1 MDDQQI
7 GGSYNPATG
16 NIEHKKGFDKY
27 TGSVTESESM
37 ITPENG
43 FIKIDLLSEGESPM
57 AEIERRDREYEKSL
71 KLD

>member
-1 MDDQQI
+1 
-7 GGSYNPATG
+7 
-16 NIEHKKGFDKY
+16 
-27 TGSVTESESM
+27 M